1 MSNIVKYNSAS
12 NVMRF
17 NFPVQWDP
25 QLVTS
30 ATVTVANTDG
40 TELLAATAAT
50 LQATTATRA
59 DVDRFS
65 TTIPIDAAYA
75 GTISIGDKLKIIGVG
90 GSEVV
95 IVKGYD
101 STARNVVID
110 NVLRNEYESGD
121 AVYPMYA
128 TYMLDTTTVAD
139 YPNGLNFRVTWTPT
153 GAGNATDEM
162 YQVLQT
168 VLELGDFEGK
178 FRSLYPRAHDVLS
191 KTPGRFDDAVEEAEL
206 RLYTDLKGDNM
217 DMYQIKDQRVIA
229 PVMRALAAYL
239 YTLNG
244 DKDIDDEREAL
255 KIDYQDR
262 LQALK
267 RLPIWVDINLDGIKD
282 DEEIT
287 THQTTFERGW

>member
-1 MSNIVKYNSAS
+1 MNTVKYNNAS

-25 QLVTS
+25 QLVTA
-30 ATVTVANTDG
+30 ATVTVTNTAG
-40 TELLAATAAT
+40 TELLAATSAT
-50 LQATTATRA
+50 LQATTTTRA
-59 DVDRFS
+59 DIDRFA

-75 GTISIGDKLKIIGVG
+75 GTISIGDKLKILGVG

-101 STARNVVID
+101 SSNRNIEID
-110 NVLRNEYESGD
+110 NVLKNEYESGD

-128 TYMLDTTTVAD
+128 TYTLDTTTVAD

-162 YQVLQT
+162 YQVLQ
-168 VLELGDFEGK
+168 VQLELGDFEGK
-178 FRSLYPRAHDVLS
+178 FRSLYPRAYDVLN
-191 KTPGRFDDAVEEAEL
+191 KTPNRWNDTVEEAEI
-206 RLYTDLKGDNM
+206 RLYTDLKSDNL
-217 DMYQIKDQRVIA
+217 DMYQLKDQRPIA
-229 PVMRALAAYL
+229 PVMRALTAYL
-239 YTLNG
+239 STLNG
-244 DKDIDDEREAL
+244 DKDTEDERKAFM
-255 KIDYQDR
+255 IDYDDR

-267 RLPIWVDINLDGIKD
+267 RLPVWVDSNLDGIRD